1 MKQNFEKQ
9 IDLRFLQI
17 LKEELKP
24 AMGCTEP
31 ISIAYASSKAR
42 SLMKDDPTLIK
53 VEISGNILK
62 NVKSVVVPNTGGMR
76 GIEPSIAAGIL
87 FGESSKE
94 LEVISN
100 ASMEKINKIN
110 SFLKKVKFEISR
122 INSCFGFDILI
133 HLINEDEKASVRIID
148 NHMNIVS
155 IKYNNQII
163 YEKELQS
170 SKISGLTDHSILT
183 VRKIFD
189 FANYIELDKVK
200 DLLDYQIAC
209 NMAIAKE
216 GLNNP
221 YGANIGKVI
230 LKNSNDLRS
239 IAKAYAAAASDARMS
254 GCSMPVV
261 INSGSGNQGITSSV
275 PVIIYAKKL
284 NYDQESMY
292 RALTLANLI
301 TIHLKSGIGRLSAY
315 CGATSA
321 GCGAG
326 AGIAYLLT
334 KDYQAVC
341 HTITNALGILSGMVC
356 DGAKASCAA
365 KVSYAIDAG
374 ILGYEMYASGND
386 FHGGDG
392 LVNYDVENTIL
403 NIDLLA
409 SEGMIE
415 TDKKII
421 DIMLKNNKE

>member
-133 HLINEDEKASVRIID
+133 HLINEDEKASVRIVD

-421 DIMLKNNKE
+421 DIMLKNSKE

>member
-133 HLINEDEKASVRIID
+133 HLINEDEKASVRIVD

>member
-133 HLINEDEKASVRIID
+133 HLINDDEKASVRIVD

>member
-1 MKQNFEKQ
+1 MKQSFEKQ

-133 HLINEDEKASVRIID
+133 HLINDDEKASVRIVD

-163 YEKELQS
+163 YEKELNS

-200 DLLDYQIAC
+200 DLLDYQIVC

-216 GLNNP
+216 GLNNS

>member
-133 HLINEDEKASVRIID
+133 HLINEDEKASVRIVD

-189 FANYIELDKVK
+189 FANYIELDKIK

-421 DIMLKNNKE
+421 DIMLKNSKE